1 VTIDLLFRGISKFKS
16 SARVLFFSCVQCKFG
31 SVNVQTSPF
40 QGLQQVCRKWEGI
53 MTATERQTLL
63 INDS

>member
-1 VTIDLLFRGISKFKS
+1 
-16 SARVLFFSCVQCKFG
+16 VQCKFG